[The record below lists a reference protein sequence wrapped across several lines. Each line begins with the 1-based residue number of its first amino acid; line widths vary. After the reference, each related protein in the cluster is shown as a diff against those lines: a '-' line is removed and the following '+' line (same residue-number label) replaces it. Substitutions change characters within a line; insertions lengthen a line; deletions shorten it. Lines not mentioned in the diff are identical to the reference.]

1 MSLARIICRRCLDAH
16 ISAKVAQSLVPQK
29 RLILGSPSQ
38 PVTCQSLLEA
48 QPRAKHNRVDPSCNR
63 SRHAAPQRSIENH
76 DQPSWV
82 GSYSIVNL
90 PSCSRAHQSYG
101 SSSQHPKLPEVQLQD
116 LDPVQLS
123 DGTQFRWNAKHS
135 LDIQSEASRNSKTRF
150 QRKSGRFP
158 AQHTIQGINNRID
171 SASRFTSLVAHS
183 RHLHTA
189 TQAMPRRRTTESH
202 IQPILKSEMI
212 ISSSKTSGTSRP
224 RGSPSTSSSRS
235 RRVRKSSLTP
245 KYPRVI
251 GIQLQGPLQD
261 KAYIESCYNP
271 DNSIKLKSHWR
282 ENPKSTLSNY
292 VREKTGKAP
301 IYHFVHGAIGSEM
314 YYR

>member
-29 RLILGSPSQ
+29 RLISGSPLQ
-38 PVTCQSLLEA
+38 LVTCQSLLEA
-48 QPRAKHNRVDPSCNR
+48 QPRAKYNRVDPSCDR

-76 DQPSWV
+76 DQLSWV
-82 GSYSIVNL
+82 GSFSNVNL
-90 PSCSRAHQSYG
+90 PSCSRAHQSYA
-101 SSSQHPKLPEVQLQD
+101 SSSQHRKFAEVQLQD
-116 LDPVQLS
+116 FDPVQLS
-123 DGTQFRWNAKHS
+123 DGTQSRWNAKHP
-135 LDIQSEASRNSKTRF
+135 LDIQSEASRNPKTR
-150 QRKSGRFP
+150 QQKPGRFP
-158 AQHTIQGINNRID
+158 AQHAVQGINNRVD

-212 ISSSKTSGTSRP
+212 ISSSKTLGTSRP

-235 RRVRKSSLTP
+235 RRVKKSSLTP

-271 DNSIKLKSHWR
+271 DNSIKLKSHWK
-282 ENPKSTLSNY
+282 ENPKSPLSNY
-292 VREKTGKAP
+292 VREKTGKPP